1 MFSEKMYFNHIY
13 QCLDNILSK
22 QKFISMSVW
31 YNTNI
36 CVSNKTIYVKLWY
49 EYDVKIISA
58 FLNKD
63 GNFLSQHDFEK
74 KTCSLTNVCSMQYN
88 SVISAKS
95 KFFKTMQLI
104 DLM

>member
-49 EYDVKIISA
+49 EYDVKIISD

-74 KTCSLTNVCSMQYN
+74 KHVAWQMFVQCNIIVLLVQNLSFSKPCS
-88 SVISAKS
+88 
-95 KFFKTMQLI
+95 
-104 DLM
+104 

>member
-49 EYDVKIISA
+49 EYDVKIISD
-58 FLNKD
+58 FLIKMEIFYHNMI
-63 GNFLSQHDFEK
+63 LK
-74 KTCSLTNVCSMQYN
+74 KNM
-88 SVISAKS
+88 
-95 KFFKTMQLI
+95 
-104 DLM
+104 